1 MIQLSVTAPLA
12 PPASGRLTLTVTH
25 LCFRKMS
32 YAIHAVF
39 NLSGGKVMNTLAARV
54 VLMLVFIAFATV
66 TAGDEDSSPTKID
79 TVQIIEV
86 NGADLTG
93 LNGHALT
100 TLLKQAKQKGTTR
113 IVVDLGSVSHM
124 TPAGMESLTAG
135 AQSFGFG
142 NFAVANL
149 AEQPAQ
155 LVRSKRSGL
164 FNTYSSVQEAV
175 AALRE

>member
-1 MIQLSVTAPLA
+1 MNRRCCCMIQLSVTAPLA

-100 TLLKQAKQKGTTR
+100 SLINSEKGTEGIDSITVIR
-113 IVVDLGSVSHM
+113 
-124 TPAGMESLTAG
+124 PAGAS
-135 AQSFGFG
+135 
-142 NFAVANL
+142 
-149 AEQPAQ
+149 
-155 LVRSKRSGL
+155 
-164 FNTYSSVQEAV
+164 
-175 AALRE
+175 LRERLPGTKSGR